1 MILKNVQK
9 IIPPRWA
16 SLLSLSAFFMLTVTH
31 RTPLALLVM
40 LGAIVTAYIYV
51 CVCNRREWAGVYL

>member
-1 MILKNVQK
+1 MMLDKIQK

-40 LGAIVTAYIYV
+40 LGAIVTAYIYIYIY
-51 CVCNRREWAGVYL
+51 NRREWAWVNL

>member
-1 MILKNVQK
+1 MLDKIQK

-31 RTPLALLVM
+31 RTSLALLVM
-40 LGAIVTAYIYV
+40 LGAIATAYIYIYIY
-51 CVCNRREWAGVYL
+51 NRREWAWVNL

>member
-16 SLLSLSAFFMLTVTH
+16 SLLSLSTFFMLTVTH

-40 LGAIVTAYIYV
+40 LGAIATAYIYIYIY
-51 CVCNRREWAGVYL
+51 NRREWAWVNL

>member
-1 MILKNVQK
+1 MMLDKIQK

-31 RTPLALLVM
+31 RTTLALLVM
-40 LGAIVTAYIYV
+40 LGAIATAYIY
-51 CVCNRREWAGVYL
+51 NRREWVWVNL

>member
-1 MILKNVQK
+1 MLLEKIQK

-31 RTPLALLVM
+31 RSPWALLMM
-40 LGAIVTAYIYV
+40 LGAIAVAYIY
-51 CVCNRREWAGVYL
+51 NRREWARVNL

>member
-1 MILKNVQK
+1 MMLDKIQK

-31 RTPLALLVM
+31 RTPLALVVM
-40 LGAIVTAYIYV
+40 LGAIAAAYIYIYIY
-51 CVCNRREWAGVYL
+51 NRREWARVNL